1 MDDHSRVAWR
11 IKLIKNLVQI
21 SRLLKEISEAG
32 LRDAQGKVV
41 IEPGLKVRHKK
52 SGLEYSVQDVK
63 DKDGKAKI
71 ILSVPEAP
79 RVEPTKTL
87 PDIVTEKDSGN
98 QLDKII
104 DKLDSSQETIFVI
117 DEKEFEKDYEV
128 K

>member
-1 MDDHSRVAWR
+1 
-11 IKLIKNLVQI
+11 LIKKLVQI
-21 SRLLKEISEAG
+21 SRLLREISEAD

-63 DKDGKAKI
+63 DQDGKAKI
-71 ILSVPEAP
+71 VLAVPEAP

-87 PDIVTEKDSGN
+87 PNIVTEKDSGN

-104 DKLDSSQETIFVI
+104 DKLDNSQETIFVI